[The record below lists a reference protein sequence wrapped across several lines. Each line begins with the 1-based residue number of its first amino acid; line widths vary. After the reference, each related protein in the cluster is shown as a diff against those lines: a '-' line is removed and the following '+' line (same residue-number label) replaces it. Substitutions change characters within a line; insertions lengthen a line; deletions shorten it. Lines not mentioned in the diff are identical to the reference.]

1 MKNFTNISSSGNER
15 ALRRGTR
22 VPDGDVNLAWVK
34 SPKLTTENNII
45 ILDTSRTIDENRIDY
60 STTTQLMYANSL
72 GILEDENGNQ
82 VIEDEYPCIAD
93 VFLQD
98 EDFSLVAGN
107 EYTNDD
113 PLPLVHV
120 SRYFH
125 LDFDGLSIGNNLES
139 YESDLI
145 QVITD
150 SGEPLASSQGKRL
163 YRTRLTKA
171 FNNYEAVTIDDK
183 SGIYRLWIFLPG
195 NLNKDYFLKYNK
207 IEISTSGQIINRVT
221 DYKEILNPL
230 PYFQYVPEESDVA
243 DPANRRRKIYS
254 TKPMTKK
261 SSAVGKN
268 VRDIEGYRAYVPRKA
283 IADPRL
289 YQLTRWRVKC
299 EFAQEY
305 ELVNSEVGP
314 ESVATIKAGFITTN
328 DSVSSNGA
336 FMFTNLENS
345 NVNKANVGFTNP
357 YAEQIGTLEQTDA
370 EYWSVNLDQIPEF
383 ELLDYDLLV
392 LSPND
397 LSFDFQSI
405 ISKIDYFVNVGNGT
419 LLIDTNGEST
429 ISNIGVITSPLVD
442 AVTGGVIISTETE
455 ESPVDHTTLVASDP
469 ESSIIKGYD
478 YLGGYNLDDTDFDLL
493 TLKAGGS
500 QGKYSHYINSYPTDY
515 AGIVSGSRTNAE
527 VKQMLIGR
535 TQPGSAGTRKGK
547 IYFSTLGLPQTCSS
561 FAADVNGV
569 ATVVNDNDDIE
580 TIDIESGWITFINS
594 EYVTSAMKLVYN
606 IALSAT
612 ENKFIQEGNE
622 QEFSS
627 RWAVFSDW
635 ESTWVIDGDVLSAD
649 ERSQNNFVFQP
660 KNATGDTEVFWQRRL
675 SDKNLK
681 QIIDSSLTENSK
693 PILASASR
701 TYSIEVTNSNV
712 GYPTVLDD
720 NTIPRIWTESYS
732 PSLTVPKDFGPH
744 IIKPESFNPEYN
756 AGQYNATFY
765 PAKKYDLQ
773 AQRTFVGNAEGVE
786 EQISNVEV
794 KINYTKTT
802 QFKGTTTTT
811 ITSGEQERLIT
822 WKTHGDKS
830 LVSMARPYAPTKR
843 YSGVWNRQ
851 SLNNSNAT
859 SWIWWDRNTKTY
871 SQGGSGLSGSEGTD
885 VKFIQAVMN
894 QYVFFFESEPKTY
907 LVEDGI
913 FGPLTAA
920 KVKAF
925 QQYKG
930 ARYQFGI
937 VGAETWSIIGYFI
950 QGIAQAL
957 NATSANSGTKL
968 ILDLANSKSLPQ
980 FSNALSHCRME
991 TISDS
996 STVPFGV
1003 ITNTHDYIPAVIQ
1016 DGFYVKFNQHYK
1028 IHGIQFHTTQPSITT
1043 AVICGGNI
1051 SDAELTQPPDGSVMY
1066 GINERTG
1073 EALPVHDGYKVS
1085 YMFPERSA
1093 NIIGVE
1099 VKQDLVSS
1107 FGIAKVL
1114 GLFDLAAY
1122 AMIPTSSETTTTI
1135 PGETKRLDSS
1145 ETVTK
1150 TITVPAIGSTVV
1162 DFSQYIPNFSNE
1174 ANSDPDI
1181 DWIKATNVS
1190 YELISQDNP
1199 AITATLVGSKLTLET
1214 PFQID
1219 GTFSYVQKG
1228 NRLPGDNDFEYFSMT
1243 PSGRVSTVPETGFV
1257 AADEGV
1263 KLLCDSEGKPVGIPQ
1278 DLADS
1283 SFSYVEGVISSTSSQ
1298 LEIRSLGTEE
1308 NVFYG
1313 FYDKN
1318 LKTFINE
1325 ASGSRNIITDA
1336 TIKSIGLDNI
1346 YIAVVSKAGA
1356 VTESV
1361 DLPSTED
1368 APSITKLWVMPIC
1381 YKPNSRIGIDPLPK
1395 NLGPM
1400 DIWPIPIRV
1409 GSFDKQIYIKPRS
1422 EQSLTHWTQ
1431 AYEGKLLHAFYGI
1444 PEARSSGWSLL
1455 YGRPNIDVKDEVPDL
1470 VSSTAIKVRQTP
1482 ILAITEPYLTSSYAD
1497 PLRPIFTVYTRNSIS
1512 DPWVAMPWSN
1522 ISDYNI
1528 ANGTIYFKT
1537 PLNSSDP
1544 NMVKVSYTSA
1554 RKVYDFRQYNGSNR
1568 INLNPYIL
1576 NDESILNK
1584 AIYVY
1589 IIPEYVNDENG
1600 TVIAQSVSNSTLRW
1614 TTDSGIFDSFDS
1626 AVYDPLAIKLGVVY
1640 ITNAADIE
1648 NLVMV
1653 DTRLRGGGIDE
1664 YENDAAL
1671 KQSYDYA
1678 NDYWDINYGSG
1689 EAYQSGGFA
1698 IIRLPSEL
1706 KVRFDE
1712 DDTIIRQVI
1721 ERNIPAGIAY
1731 ELQDLNGN
1739 PWR

>member
-34 SPKLTTENNII
+34 SPKLTTENNVI
-45 ILDTSRTIDENRIDY
+45 ILDTSRTVEENRIDY

-145 QVITD
+145 QVVTD
-150 SGEPLASSQGKRL
+150 SGENLISSQGERL

-171 FNNYEAVTIDDK
+171 FNNYEAVTIDDR

-207 IEISTSGQIINRVT
+207 VEISTSGQIINRVT

-243 DPANRRRKIYS
+243 DTANRRRKIYS
-254 TKPMTKK
+254 TKPITKK

-305 ELVNSEVGP
+305 ELTNSEVNP
-314 ESVATIKAGFITTN
+314 ESLATIRAGFITTN

-370 EYWSVNLDQIPEF
+370 EYWSVNLDQIAES
-383 ELLDYDLLV
+383 ELLDYDFLV

-429 ISNIGVITSPLVD
+429 ISNIGVVTSPLVD

-478 YLGGYNLDDTDFDLL
+478 YLGGYNLVDTDFDLL
-493 TLKAGGS
+493 TLKAGGA
-500 QGKYSHYINSYPTDY
+500 QGKYSHYIDSYPTDY

-535 TQPGSAGTRKGK
+535 TQAGAAGTRKGK

-569 ATVVNDNDDIE
+569 ATVVNDNDDID
-580 TIDIESGWITFINS
+580 TIDVEGGWATFINS

-612 ENKFIQEGNE
+612 ENKFIQEGNQ

-660 KNATGDTEVFWQRRL
+660 KNATGDTEVLWQRRL

-681 QIIDSSLTENSK
+681 QIIDSSLTEDSK

-744 IIKPESFNPEYN
+744 IIKPESFNPEYSS
-756 AGQYNATFY
+756 GQYNATFY
-765 PAKKYDLQ
+765 PAKKYDLR
-773 AQRTFVGNAEGVE
+773 AQRTFVGNAEGIE

-802 QFKGTTTTT
+802 QFKGTTTTN
-811 ITSGEQERLIT
+811 TSTVNQQKLIT
-822 WKTHGDKS
+822 WYSHGDKT
-830 LVSMARPYAPTKR
+830 LVPMPAPYGPTKR
-843 YSGVWNRQ
+843 YRGVWNRQ
-851 SLNNSNAT
+851 ALNNGSAT
-859 SWIWWDRNTKTY
+859 SWIWWFWQIGRY
-871 SQGGSGLSGSEGTD
+871 AQGSSGED
-885 VKFIQAVMN
+885 VRFIQAVMN
-894 QYVFFFESEPKTY
+894 QYVFFFATTKTY
-907 LVEDGI
+907 VPEDGI
-913 FGPLTAA
+913 FSSTLAA
-920 KVKAF
+920 KVREF
-925 QQYKG
+925 QTYKG
-930 ARYQFGI
+930 ARYKDGI
-937 VGAETWSIIGYFI
+937 VGSETWSIIGYFI
-950 QGIAQAL
+950 RSIEQIL
-957 NATSANSGTKL
+957 NAVEANSGTDH
-968 ILDLANSKSLPQ
+968 IKSLA
-980 FSNALSHCRME
+980 STKNLSKFNLARNNCKME
-991 TISDS
+991 RISDK
-996 STVPFGV
+996 STSNSFQV
-1003 ITNTHDYIPAVIQ
+1003 ISWTSGTIPGIIS
-1016 DGFYVKFNQHYK
+1016 DGFYVKFNKEYR
-1028 IHGIQFHTTQPSITT
+1028 INGIQFHTTQPSITT
-1043 AVICGGNI
+1043 EVKCGTYSLSTN
-1051 SDAELTQPPDGSVMY
+1051 DLTGGPNGGSVMY
-1066 GINERTG
+1066 GIGERTG
-1073 EALPVHDGYKVS
+1073 IEKVD
-1085 YMFPERSA
+1085 YFFTERTA
-1093 NIIGVE
+1093 DTIGVE
-1099 VKQDLVSS
+1099 VKQDRTSS
-1107 FGIAKVL
+1107 YGISKVL
-1114 GLFDLAAY
+1114 GVFDLAAY
-1122 AMIPTSSETTTTI
+1122 AMIPETSTTVTTI
-1135 PGETKRLDSS
+1135 PGETKSIDGSKLV
-1145 ETVTK
+1145 EK

-1162 DFSQYIPNFSNE
+1162 DFSQYIPNFSAE

-1228 NRLPGDNDFEYFSMT
+1228 DQLPGDNDFEYFSMT

-1283 SFSYVEGVISSTSSQ
+1283 SFSYVAGVISSTSSQ
-1298 LEIRSLGTEE
+1298 LELRSLGTEE

-1313 FYDKN
+1313 FYNKN

-1368 APSITKLWVMPIC
+1368 APSITKLWVMPVYGIC

-1409 GSFDKQIYIKPRS
+1409 GSFDRQIYIKPRS

-1482 ILAITEPYLTSSYAD
+1482 ILSIAEPYLTSSYAD

-1522 ISDYNI
+1522 ISDYNV

-1576 NDESILNK
+1576 NDESLLNK

-1589 IIPEYVNDENG
+1589 IIPEYVNDESG
-1600 TVIAQSVSNSTLRW
+1600 TVIAQSVSDSTLRW
-1614 TTDSGIFDSFDS
+1614 TTDPGIFDTFDS
-1626 AVYDPLAIKLGVVY
+1626 AVYNPLAIKLGVVY
-1640 ITNAADIE
+1640 ITNTADIE

-1671 KQSYDYA
+1671 KENYDYA

-1706 KVRFDE
+1706 KARFDE